1 MKRFR
6 QSLRMVLHEPT
17 LFYGYRWLAWG
28 LAALALALSGSQRF
42 EPAFYGWLLVL
53 IAVFNLLA
61 TALSQSYVR
70 VARYRPAILSL
81 DIIAS
86 VALVW
91 ISGGHI
97 LPFMAFALGSLVLP
111 TTLFNWRRGL
121 IASALFVTLDQAALW
136 LSRLQSGASHSF
148 AVADSLAR
156 CLIPFLF
163 VIGLASLLALI
174 RRTAAPVQPLAPFVG
189 SQPLPPRTTPSDS
202 VLTQRRSS
210 RFTTSLPP
218 SIRPFEAVSTDTPV
232 AAPLATLRAS
242 DPAIEEWRRTL
253 IALTSSTTAEL
264 PAALTLLAN
273 GFEKRSGIDVQT
285 VVVGKAQ
292 VLSRPHY
299 FTLLRLAQES
309 LLNVHQHAH
318 ATHVV
323 VTLHYGLEQLTLTV
337 ADDGVGLL
345 DGTYIRPGI
354 HALRA
359 IGYRLAEIDGSL
371 AVAEG
376 EQSGVVVRASVP
388 LL

>member
-1 MKRFR
+1 
-6 QSLRMVLHEPT
+6 MVLHEPT
-17 LFYGYRWLAWG
+17 LFYSYRWLAWG
-28 LAALALALSGSQRF
+28 LAALALALSGSLSF
-42 EPAFYGWLLVL
+42 DPAFHVWLLVL
-53 IAVFNLLA
+53 VAVFNLLA

-70 VARYRPAILSL
+70 IARHRPAILAL
-81 DIIAS
+81 DIVAS

-91 ISGGHI
+91 IGGGKI

-111 TTLFNWRRGL
+111 TVLFSWPRRL
-121 IASALFVTLDQAALW
+121 TAIFLFVALDQAAL
-136 LSRLQSGASHSF
+136 LSTRLQSDVAPVFAASDAIIRF
-148 AVADSLAR
+148 LLPFVFVATLAFLITLVQRAVAPLQ
-156 CLIPFLF
+156 P
-163 VIGLASLLALI
+163 V
-174 RRTAAPVQPLAPFVG
+174 APIMG
-189 SQPLPPRTTPSDS
+189 NQPLPPRSTLSDS

-210 RFTTSLPP
+210 RFTPSLPP
-218 SIRPFEAVSTDTPV
+218 PIRPFEATSTDTPV
-232 AAPLATLRAS
+232 IAPLATLRTS

-273 GFEKRSGIDVQT
+273 GFGKRSGIDVQT

-292 VLSRPHY
+292 VLSKPHY
-299 FTLLRLAQES
+299 STLLRLAQES

-318 ATHVV
+318 ASHVV
-323 VTLHYGLEQLTLTV
+323 LTLHYGLELLTLTI

-359 IGYRLAEIDGSL
+359 IGYRLAEINGSL
-371 AVAEG
+371 LVEEG
-376 EQSGVVVRASVP
+376 DQSGVVVRASVP